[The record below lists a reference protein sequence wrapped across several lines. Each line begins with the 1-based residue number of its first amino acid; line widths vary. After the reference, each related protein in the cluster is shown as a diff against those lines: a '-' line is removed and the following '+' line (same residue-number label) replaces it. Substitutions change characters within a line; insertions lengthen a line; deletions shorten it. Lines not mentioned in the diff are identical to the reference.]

1 MKKIS
6 YKVTMLTLLIVFIT
20 GIIISGTITYKN
32 IKTTTKLLSS
42 EKEALNDD
50 YDKKIKEEVEIA
62 ISMIDEINKK
72 TKTGELTVEQAKKL
86 SADLLRGLRFGD
98 DGYFWADTT
107 DGVNVVLYGSETE
120 GTNRL
125 NLKDAKGKYLIKEII
140 ENGKKEDGGYTDFW
154 FPKEGETTALPKRG
168 YSKLYAPFNWVIGTG
183 NYVNDIDKIIA
194 DKQAIIKSDL
204 MQSIVISIV
213 LFVGALILGAILSS
227 ILSKRIANSLIMV
240 KDFAKRLSNYDFST
254 PITITSKDEVGQI
267 GEALNIAQN
276 NISDLVK
283 LIINDSQ
290 NMSASSEEL
299 SATVQEISEK
309 TQEID
314 VALRS
319 IVAGIQE
326 SSAASE
332 EIAASVEE
340 VDSSINELSGK
351 AMEGSN
357 NASESKERANKVV
370 KKGKEAIKG
379 ARELYAE
386 KKENMLKAIE
396 EGKIVDNIKIMAD
409 TIASIAEQTNLLAL
423 NAAIEAARAGEEG
436 RGFSVVAEEVRKLAE
451 QSSEAVA
458 GIQDTIVKV
467 QSAFG
472 NLSKNSNDVLKF
484 INENVRPEFDEFMNL
499 GNQYYSDAEFVSAM
513 SEEIASMS
521 EEVTAT
527 IGQVSDSAQNMA
539 EVSQRS
545 SEHAETIS
553 ENIGETSKAV
563 EQMVLAAEEQA
574 KLAQK
579 LHEMVLKFK
588 I

>member
-6 YKVTMLTLLIVFIT
+6 YKITLVTLFIVFVT

-32 IKTTTKLLSS
+32 IKITNKLLSF
-42 EKEALNDD
+42 EREALNDD
-50 YDKKIKEEVEIA
+50 YDAKIKEEVEIA
-62 ISMIDEINKK
+62 ISMIDAINKK
-72 TKTGELTVEQAKKL
+72 TKTGELTVEEAKKL
-86 SADLLRGLRFGD
+86 SADLLRSLKFGQG
-98 DGYFWADTT
+98 GYFWADTT
-107 DGVNVVLYGSETE
+107 DGVNVVLYGSESE

-125 NLKDAKGKYLIKEII
+125 NLKDAKGKYLVKEII

-154 FPKEGETTALPKRG
+154 YPREGETTPLPKRG

-183 NYVNDIDKIIA
+183 NYIDDIDKIVT
-194 DKQAIIKSDL
+194 DKQAIIKAE
-204 MQSIVISIV
+204 MIRSIVINV
-213 LFVGALILGAILSS
+213 FLFIGALILGAVLSI
-227 ILSKRIANSLIMV
+227 ILSKKITNSLITV
-240 KDFAKRLSNYDFST
+240 KDFAQRLSNYDFST
-254 PITITSKDEVGQI
+254 PIINTSKDEIGQI

-276 NISDLVK
+276 NIRDLVK
-283 LIINDSQ
+283 VIMNNSQ
-290 NMSASSEEL
+290 NMSASSEEF
-299 SATVQEISEK
+299 SAIVQEISSK

-314 VALRS
+314 VALRN

-326 SSAASE
+326 NSAASE
-332 EIAASVEE
+332 EIAASVQE

-357 NASESKERANKVV
+357 NAIESKERAIEVV
-370 KKGKEAIKG
+370 NKGKEATKEV
-379 ARELYAE
+379 RNLYAE

-396 EGKIVDNIKIMAD
+396 EGKVVDNIKVMAD

-467 QSAFG
+467 QNAFK
-472 NLSKNSNDVLKF
+472 NISQNSNDILKF
-484 INENVRPEFDEFMNL
+484 INENVDSRFEEFGNL
-499 GNQYYSDAEFVSAM
+499 GNQYYSDAEFVSKM

-521 EEVTAT
+521 EEITAT
-527 IGQVSDSAQNMA
+527 IGQVSDSTQNMA
-539 EVSQRS
+539 QVSQKS
-545 SEHAETIS
+545 SEHAEIIS
-553 ENIGETSKAV
+553 ESIGETSKAV
-563 EQMVLAAEEQA
+563 EQMVLAAEDQA

-579 LHEMVLKFK
+579 LNEMVLKFK

>member
-6 YKVTMLTLLIVFIT
+6 YKITMLTLLIVFIT

>member
-1 MKKIS
+1 LVS
-6 YKVTMLTLLIVFIT
+6 
-20 GIIISGTITYKN
+20 
-32 IKTTTKLLSS
+32 
-42 EKEALNDD
+42 
-50 YDKKIKEEVEIA
+50 
-62 ISMIDEINKK
+62 
-72 TKTGELTVEQAKKL
+72 
-86 SADLLRGLRFGD
+86 
-98 DGYFWADTT
+98 
-107 DGVNVVLYGSETE
+107 
-120 GTNRL
+120 
-125 NLKDAKGKYLIKEII
+125 
-140 ENGKKEDGGYTDFW
+140 
-154 FPKEGETTALPKRG
+154 KEGETTALPKRG

>member
-1 MKKIS
+1 
-6 YKVTMLTLLIVFIT
+6 MLTLLIVFIT